1 MSSFGGPASMSE
13 RLIGVAG
20 SPTVR
25 YILYLLAIVV
35 VVITVL
41 LVVDNFFPFLPSNPI
56 GGPSTLARTGKTF
69 WKSSTTSGEN
79 LLVPVSDSPTF
90 RADTYTMSV
99 QFAISDS
106 RTPSLGKYRHILH
119 RGSNPCSIPVTAA
132 GPTGL
137 AGIKLADLP
146 ANTESSYTSEGL
158 PSFMNPGLF
167 LHKYKN
173 DLNIFVHTILDSNN
187 TILESM
193 TVDDL
198 PLNTPI
204 SVGIVCNGT
213 SLEVYVNCNLYKTLL
228 LRGKPFMPAAMNQW
242 FGRYCAFP
250 MYGAVGNL
258 QLWDAALG
266 ATDYAKMCRALTL
279 DYKLPSCPSA

>member
-1 MSSFGGPASMSE
+1 MSSFGAPSSMSE

-20 SPTVR
+20 SPVVR

-79 LLVPVSDSPTF
+79 LVVPASDSPTF

-106 RTPSLGKYRHILH
+106 RTPSIGNFRHILH
-119 RGSNPCSIPVTAA
+119 RGSNPCSIPITAA

-137 AGIKLADLP
+137 AGIKSTDLP
-146 ANTESSYTSEGL
+146 ANAESSYTSNGL

-167 LHKYKN
+167 LDKYKN
-173 DLNIFVHTILDSNN
+173 DLHIFVHTRDNTN
-187 TILESM
+187 TTILESM
-193 TVDDL
+193 TVEDL
-198 PLNTPI
+198 PLNAPI

-213 SLEVYVNCNLYKTLL
+213 SLEVYVNCSLYSTLL
-228 LRGKPFMPAAMNQW
+228 LQGKPYMPTAMNQW

-250 MYGAVGNL
+250 MYGVVGNL